1 MESIDIGC
9 DCFQS
14 RQITVDV
21 REHGDLHRTVN
32 LTEITLLNK
41 FERFTQAHPAKI
53 VNQHRI
59 GIGRQSTSELF
70 DSFGCLLQ
78 SRQVSGWILIS
89 KLMIGDNG
97 QPIPQR
103 LRE

>member
-1 MESIDIGC
+1 
-9 DCFQS
+9 
-14 RQITVDV
+14 VDV
-21 REHGDLHRTVN
+21 REHGDLHRAVN
-32 LTEITLLNK
+32 LWEIVLLNK
-41 FERFTQAHPAKI
+41 FERFTQAHPPEI

-59 GIGRQSTSELF
+59 GVGRQSTPELF

-89 KLMIGDNG
+89 KLMIGDHG
-97 QPIPQR
+97 QSIPQR

>member
-1 MESIDIGC
+1 MESIDVGGHR
-9 DCFQS
+9 FQS

-21 REHGDLHRTVN
+21 REHGDLHRTVK

-41 FERFTQAHPAKI
+41 FERLTQAHPAEI

-59 GIGRQSTSELF
+59 GIGRQSASELF
-70 DSFGCLLQ
+70 DSLGCLLQ